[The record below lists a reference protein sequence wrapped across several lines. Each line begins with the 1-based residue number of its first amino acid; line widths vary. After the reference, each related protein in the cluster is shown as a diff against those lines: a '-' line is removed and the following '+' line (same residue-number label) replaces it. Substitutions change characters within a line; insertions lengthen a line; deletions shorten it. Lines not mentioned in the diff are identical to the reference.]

1 MISYDSAKE
10 SVGREFFGMFA
21 FSKAWDLHME
31 WNLDLREPQHPLL
44 PCMHSTNLDVRTF
57 EGSAEME

>member
-1 MISYDSAKE
+1 
-10 SVGREFFGMFA
+10 MFA
-21 FSKAWDLHME
+21 FSKAWDLLHME